1 MGAYLIAAA
10 AKARDPPHNP
20 QPSSAGAAHN
30 LCTSNMCAP
39 ARHLSSHIPG
49 PSNVCDSFSQRRTQ
63 GYFLVCD
70 NPIKVVLTMSPNEK
84 RQVNGNIFTH
94 PILQFSMFLSFSF
107 IAFS

>member
-39 ARHLSSHIPG
+39 ARHLSSHIPIG
-49 PSNVCDSFSQRRTQ
+49 PVLLRCVIHFHREGHKDISLYDYS
-63 GYFLVCD
+63 
-70 NPIKVVLTMSPNEK
+70 IKVVLTMSPNGK
-84 RQVNGNIFTH
+84 YGNMFTH